1 MANDPRVA
9 QMLEELLESDRS
21 PEDVCQS
28 CPELLPMVREGLRQI
43 RLVERLFDSLLPTP
57 GLDPSET
64 PHFGSTT
71 DGEVPHISGYAIESV
86 LGRGGV
92 GVVYKARQL
101 SLGRM
106 VALKMLL
113 AGPYAGPHERL
124 RFQREAEAIAALH
137 HANIV
142 QVYDV
147 GEHEGRLYFTMEFLE
162 GGSLAQKIRGVPQP
176 AREAAG
182 LVSTLAR
189 AVQAAHQAGIVHRDL
204 KPGNVLLTMDST
216 PKLSDFGLAKRQESG
231 DGLTLSGAAVGTPSY
246 MAPEQAQGRTG
257 AAAPAVDVYALG
269 AMLYEL
275 LTGRPPFRAATH
287 AETLRQVI
295 FEDPVPPS
303 RLNASVPRDVETICL
318 KCLQKTPGL
327 RYAGAD
333 ALAEDLDHFLQG
345 EAIAARPDGRLQ
357 RVVRRIRRQP
367 VLATVV
373 AASTLLALVF
383 IGGALWLI
391 SQRAAGE
398 RAAEEDLREMARLEE
413 SSLWPE
419 AQAALDRAQVRIANG
434 ASAPLRAHVD
444 QGLRELQLVPR
455 LDRIRLDRLDRKE
468 QTKDHADEAYETTF
482 VEARLGRVGD
492 DPADVALRIRA
503 LPIRNALVAALD
515 DWSLCF
521 HLSNQVDPALTRRA
535 GWVLEVA
542 RRSDPDPSGWHGRA
556 RDPRNWNAK
565 SLDELTRSAPIEDNS
580 VSLLIAIANRLQ
592 EAEGDPIPF
601 LTRLQAAHPDDFWT
615 NFVLANKLRE
625 AGAAPESIRYFQA
638 ALTIRPHTSDVHN
651 NLGLALMTKG
661 LKEEATEAKRRLE
674 EAIEHLQKAV
684 DLDPS
689 NTAAYGNVG
698 VLWSIL
704 GQHDKAIER
713 LKRAVGGSPE
723 FAVFHTQL
731 ANCLEIK
738 GRPEEAIAHYRR
750 GLALARS
757 QSPQMRALRR
767 ESRNHLTA
775 ILVSKGRFEEARS
788 DWAKV
793 LEPKPPDHDVW
804 YGYAELCL
812 FVGQEEEYRGNR
824 RILLEQFGESAEPQI
839 AERTGRACLLLP
851 PTADELRR
859 SVALVERVLK
869 KQWENLPVYRH
880 YLFLR
885 GLAEYRQGRF
895 DAAVSTMRGPASA
908 ANLGPAPRMVLAM
921 ALHRLGQVAEARK
934 TLTDAIESY
943 DWRPERA
950 VDQDAWICHVLRRE
964 TEGMIFP
971 NLSAFLEGKYQPRD
985 NAERI
990 ALQGIC
996 QFANRTQAAAQLY
1009 ADAFAADPPL
1019 ANNVAQSY
1027 RYKAAGMAA
1036 LAGCGRGT
1044 DAAGLGESARKHWRE
1059 QARQWLR
1066 ADLRAWAQLLDTSS
1080 AIRDKARDSISSWQS
1095 DADLANLRETAAL
1108 SKFGDEE
1115 RKDCLAL
1122 WAEVAVTLKRAESIK

>member
-1 MANDPRVA
+1 MANDPRVE
-9 QMLEELLESDRS
+9 QLLEELLESDRS

-28 CPELLPMVREGLRQI
+28 CPELLPQVREGLRQV

-57 GLDPSET
+57 GLAPPET
-64 PHFGSTT
+64 RQFDSTT
-71 DGEVPHISGYAIESV
+71 DGEGPHVSGYAIESV

-92 GVVYKARQL
+92 GVVHKARQL

-162 GGSLAQKIRGVPQP
+162 GGSLAQKIQGTPQP

-182 LVSTLAR
+182 LMSTLAR

-204 KPGNVLLTMDST
+204 KPGNVLLTADGT

-231 DGLTLSGAAVGTPSY
+231 DGLTLSGAALGTPSY

-257 AAAPAVDVYALG
+257 AAEPPVDVYALG

-275 LTGRPPFRAATH
+275 LTGRPPFRAANH

-295 FEDPVPPS
+295 FEDVVPPS

-327 RYAGAD
+327 RYAGAE
-333 ALAEDLDHFLQG
+333 ALAEDLDHFLRG

-357 RVVRRIRRQP
+357 RVVRRIRRRP

-373 AASTLLALVF
+373 AASTLLALVL

-413 SSLWPE
+413 ASLWPE
-419 AQAALDRAQVRIANG
+419 AQAALDRANVRIANG
-434 ASAPLRAHVD
+434 ASARLRAQID
-444 QGLRELQLVPR
+444 QRLRELQVVPR
-455 LDRIRLDRLDRKE
+455 LDRIRLDRLDRNV
-468 QTKDHADEAYETTF
+468 QLKDQADEAYEKTF
-482 VEARLGRVGD
+482 VEAGLGHVGD
-492 DPADVALRIRA
+492 DPADVAARIRA
-503 LPIRNALVAALD
+503 LPIRNALVTALD

-521 HLSNQVDPALTRRA
+521 HFSGHVDPALIRRA
-535 GWVLEVA
+535 GWVLDVA
-542 RRSDPDPSGWHGRA
+542 RRSDPDPAGWHGRA
-556 RDPRNWNAK
+556 RDPKNWNVK
-565 SLDELTRSAPIEDNS
+565 SLDELTRSAPIDDNS
-580 VSLLIAIANRLQ
+580 VSLLIALANRFQ

-601 LTRLQAAHPDDFWT
+601 LTKVQAAHPDDFWA

-625 AGAAPESIRYFQA
+625 GGVPAESIRYFQA

-651 NLGLALMTKG
+651 NLGLALMSKG
-661 LKEEATEAKRRLE
+661 LKEEASEAKRRFE
-674 EAIEHLQKAV
+674 DAIGHLQKAV

-704 GQHDKAIER
+704 GQNDKAIDR
-713 LKRAVGGSPE
+713 LKIAVGRTPE

-731 ANCLEIK
+731 ANCLEIQH
-738 GRPEEAIAHYRR
+738 RPEEAIAHYRR

-757 QSPQMRALRR
+757 QTPQMREVRR
-767 ESRNHLTA
+767 SSRSRLNA
-775 ILVSKGRFEEARS
+775 IFASTGRFEEARS
-788 DWAKV
+788 DWAKA
-793 LEPKPPDHDVW
+793 LEAEPPDHDVW

-812 FVGQEEEYRGNR
+812 FVGQEEEYRRNR
-824 RILLEQFGESAEPQI
+824 RILLERFGESTDPQI
-839 AERTGRACLLLP
+839 AERTARACLLLP
-851 PTADELRR
+851 PTPDELRR
-859 SVALVERVLK
+859 SVALVESVLTK
-869 KQWENLPVYRH
+869 EREDLPVYPH

-895 DAAVSTMRGPASA
+895 DAAVSTMRGRASA
-908 ANLGPAPRMVLAM
+908 ANLGSAPRLVEAMGLAK
-921 ALHRLGQVAEARK
+921 LGQAAEAKK
-934 TLTDAIESY
+934 TLAAAVERY
-943 DWRPERA
+943 DWRPEAA

-964 TEGMIFP
+964 
-971 NLSAFLEGKYQPRD
+971 
-985 NAERI
+985 
-990 ALQGIC
+990 
-996 QFANRTQAAAQLY
+996 
-1009 ADAFAADPPL
+1009 
-1019 ANNVAQSY
+1019 
-1027 RYKAAGMAA
+1027 
-1036 LAGCGRGT
+1036 
-1044 DAAGLGESARKHWRE
+1044 
-1059 QARQWLR
+1059 
-1066 ADLRAWAQLLDTSS
+1066 
-1080 AIRDKARDSISSWQS
+1080 
-1095 DADLANLRETAAL
+1095 
-1108 SKFGDEE
+1108 
-1115 RKDCLAL
+1115 
-1122 WAEVAVTLKRAESIK
+1122 AEVALMLKRAASIKK

>member
-1 MANDPRVA
+1 MANDPRVE
-9 QMLEELLESDRS
+9 QLLEELLESDRS
-21 PEDVCQS
+21 PEDVCRS
-28 CPELLPMVREGLRQI
+28 CPELLPMVLESLRKV
-43 RLVERLFDSLLPTP
+43 RLVERLFEGFLATP
-57 GLDPSET
+57 GLDLPKT
-64 PHFGSTT
+64 AHFGSTT
-71 DGEVPHISGYAIESV
+71 DGEVPHVSGYAIESV

-101 SLGRM
+101 SLSRL

-113 AGPYAGPHERL
+113 AGPYASPDERL

-162 GGSLAQKIRGVPQP
+162 GGSLAQKIQGAPQT

-204 KPGNVLLTMDST
+204 KPGNVLLTTDGT

-231 DGLTLSGAAVGTPSY
+231 DGLTLSGALGTPSY

-257 AAAPAVDVYALG
+257 AADPAVDVHALG

-295 FEDPVPPS
+295 FDDPVPPS
-303 RLNASVPRDVETICL
+303 RLNSSVPRDVETICL
-318 KCLQKTPGL
+318 KCLQKTPAL

-333 ALAEDLDHFLQG
+333 AMANDLDNFLRG
-345 EAIAARPDGRLQ
+345 EAIAARPDGRLH
-357 RVVRRIRRQP
+357 RVLRRIRRQP

-373 AASTLLALVF
+373 ASSTLLVLVLV
-383 IGGALWLI
+383 GGASWLI

-398 RAAEEDLREMARLEE
+398 RAAEKDLGDMARLEE
-413 SSLWPE
+413 ASLWPE
-419 AQAALDRAQVRIANG
+419 AQAALDRANVRIANG
-434 ASAPLRAHVD
+434 ASAPLRARVD
-444 QGLRELQLVPR
+444 QGLRELQLVQR
-455 LDRIRLDRLDRKE
+455 LDRIRLDRLDRKV
-468 QTKDHADEAYETTF
+468 QLKDHADEAYETAF
-482 VEARLGRVGD
+482 VDAGIGRVGD
-492 DPADVALRIRA
+492 DASDIAARIRA

-521 HLSNQVDPALTRRA
+521 HLSGQADPTLVRRA
-535 GWVLEVA
+535 GWVVEVA
-542 RRSDPDPSGWHGRA
+542 QRSDSDPAGWHGRA
-556 RDPRNWNAK
+556 RDPKNWNAK
-565 SLDELTRSAPIEDNS
+565 SLHELTRSVPIEDSS
-580 VSLLIAIANRLQ
+580 VSLLIALANRLQ

-601 LTRLQAAHPDDFWT
+601 LTKLQAAHSDDFWA

-625 AGAAPESIRYFQA
+625 AGAAPESVRYFQA
-638 ALTIRPHTSDVHN
+638 ALTIRPHTSDVQN
-651 NLGLALMTKG
+651 NLGLALMTQG
-661 LKEEATEAKRRLE
+661 LKEEPAETKRRWE
-674 EAIEHLQKAV
+674 EAIQHLQKAV

-698 VLWSIL
+698 VLWSLL

-713 LKRAVGGSPE
+713 LTHAVGRSPD
-723 FAVFHTQL
+723 FAVFHVQL

-738 GRPEEAIAHYRR
+738 HRPEEAIAHYRR

-757 QSPQMRALRR
+757 QTPQMRVLRR
-767 ESRNHLTA
+767 ETRNHLIA
-775 ILVSKGRFEEARS
+775 ILTSKGRFEEARS

-793 LEPKPPDHDVW
+793 LEAKPPDHDVW

-812 FVGQEEEYRGNR
+812 FVGQEKEYRRNR
-824 RILLEQFGESAEPQI
+824 RILLERFRESTEPQI
-839 AERTGRACLLLP
+839 AERTARACLLLP
-851 PTADELRR
+851 AAPDELSQ

-869 KQWENLPVYRH
+869 KQWEDLPVYRH

-885 GLAEYRQGRF
+885 GLAEYRQGQF
-895 DAAVSTMRGPASA
+895 DAAVSTMRGRAA
-908 ANLGPAPRMVLAM
+908 DANLGSAPRLVESM
-921 ALHRLGQVAEARK
+921 ALNKQGQAADARK
-934 TLTDAIESY
+934 TLALATERY

-950 VDQDAWICHVLRRE
+950 LDQDAWICHVLRRE
-964 TEGMIFP
+964 AEGMIFP
-971 NLSAFLEGKYQPRD
+971 NLHAFLEGKYQPRD
-985 NAERI
+985 NDERI
-990 ALQGIC
+990 AFLGTC
-996 QFANRTQAAAQLY
+996 EFANRTRAAAGLY
-1009 ADAFAADPPL
+1009 ADVFAADPPL
-1019 ANNVAQSY
+1019 ANDVGRSC
-1027 RYKAAGMAA
+1027 RYKAARMAA

-1044 DAAGLGESARKHWRE
+1044 DAAGLGESERKHWRE

-1066 ADLRAWAQLLDTSS
+1066 SDLTAWGQLLDNS
-1080 AIRDKARDSISSWQS
+1080 AAFRDKARETLSAWRG
-1095 DADLANLRETAAL
+1095 DADLASLRETVAL
-1108 SKFGDEE
+1108 STFDDHE

-1122 WAEVAVTLKRAESIK
+1122 WAEAALMLKRAESIK